1 VTVTIDLRPEIEAKL
16 AEIAAEQGLSLAH
29 YLRRVLEEQIVAPPS
44 AAVSPAERAAMW
56 RAGVLLL
63 PVTPLLPA
71 DAISRESIYDAR
83 G

>member
-1 VTVTIDLRPEIEAKL
+1 VTVTIDLRPEIEARL

-63 PVTPLLPA
+63 PVTPPLPA

>member
-1 VTVTIDLRPEIEAKL
+1 MTVTIDLCPDTEARL
-16 AEIAAEQGLSLAH
+16 AEIAAAHGLSLAH

-44 AAVSPAERAAMW
+44 AAVSPSERAAMW

-63 PVTPLLPA
+63 PVTAPLPA
-71 DAISRESIYDAR
+71 DAISRDSIYDAR